1 MFEFIL
7 FREAWYWKTKTRH
20 LINGRQLHAYRYCMV
35 LSHDHYSKFSGHSVL
50 NSEIEAKKKKPS
62 VLNRIFKKLT
72 DQTNS
77 MNNNIPSCSLNEPLS
92 KDLLQVGLLLQVK
105 HRL

>member
-1 MFEFIL
+1 MEDNYMHIVTVWC
-7 FREAWYWKTKTRH
+7 RAMTTTV
-20 LINGRQLHAYRYCMV
+20 NVVDVQ
-35 LSHDHYSKFSGHSVL
+35 
-50 NSEIEAKKKKPS
+50 KKKKPS
-62 VLNRIFKKLT
+62 VLNSIFKKLT

-77 MNNNIPSCSLNEPLS
+77 VNNNIPSCSLNEPLS

>member
-1 MFEFIL
+1 
-7 FREAWYWKTKTRH
+7 
-20 LINGRQLHAYRYCMV
+20 MV

-50 NSEIEAKKKKPS
+50 NSEIKAKKKPS
-62 VLNRIFKKLT
+62 VLNSIFKKLT

>member
-1 MFEFIL
+1 MHIVTVWC
-7 FREAWYWKTKTRH
+7 RAMTTTV
-20 LINGRQLHAYRYCMV
+20 NVVDVQ
-35 LSHDHYSKFSGHSVL
+35 
-50 NSEIEAKKKKPS
+50 KKKKPS
-62 VLNRIFKKLT
+62 VLNSIFKKLT

-77 MNNNIPSCSLNEPLS
+77 VNNNIPSCSLNEPLS

>member
-1 MFEFIL
+1 
-7 FREAWYWKTKTRH
+7 
-20 LINGRQLHAYRYCMV
+20 MV
-35 LSHDHYSKFSGHSVL
+35 LSHDLYSKCSGHSVL
-50 NSEIEAKKKKPS
+50 NSEIKEKKKNPS
-62 VLNRIFKKLT
+62 VLNSILKKLT

>member
-1 MFEFIL
+1 
-7 FREAWYWKTKTRH
+7 
-20 LINGRQLHAYRYCMV
+20 MV
-35 LSHDHYSKFSGHSVL
+35 LSHDHDSKCSGRSVL
-50 NSEIEAKKKKPS
+50 NSEIKAKKKPS
-62 VLNRIFKKLT
+62 VLNSIFKKLT

>member
-1 MFEFIL
+1 
-7 FREAWYWKTKTRH
+7 
-20 LINGRQLHAYRYCMV
+20 MV
-35 LSHDHYSKFSGHSVL
+35 LSHDLYSKCIGRSVL
-50 NSEIEAKKKKPS
+50 NSEIKAKKKPS
-62 VLNRIFKKLT
+62 VLNSIFKKLT

-77 MNNNIPSCSLNEPLS
+77 MNNIPSCSLNEPLS

>member
-1 MFEFIL
+1 
-7 FREAWYWKTKTRH
+7 
-20 LINGRQLHAYRYCMV
+20 MV
-35 LSHDHYSKFSGHSVL
+35 LSHDHYSKFSGCSVL
-50 NSEIEAKKKKPS
+50 NNEIKAKKKPS
-62 VLNRIFKKLT
+62 VLNSIFKKLT